1 MSSTKLAPV
10 LILGA
15 RSDIGRAIAHTF
27 AEKGFPLQL
36 AARNVENLVHDVSDY
51 AIRYGVSASLHEF
64 DAQNWQYHQEFY
76 DSLDP
81 KPGIVMCVFGFYP
94 DQKQAEMNPELQ
106 RVTLDTNF
114 LGAASILQI
123 AANAMQAQGKGT
135 LVGIS
140 SVAGER
146 GRAKNYI
153 YGSAKAGLTAFLS
166 GLRNRLRDTNIHVL
180 TVKPGFV
187 YTAMTEGM
195 DLPSS
200 LTAKPGQVAKDV
212 YRAVK
217 KKKNILYS
225 RWMWRYI
232 MFIIRHIPEGIFKRL
247 DL

>member
-15 RSDIGRAIAHTF
+15 NSDIGRAIAHAF
-27 AEKGFPLQL
+27 AEKGYPLQL
-36 AARNVENLVHDVSDY
+36 AARNVERLVNDVSDY
-51 AIRYGVSASLHEF
+51 AIRYGVEALLYEF
-64 DAQNWQYHQEFY
+64 DARNWQIHQAFY

-81 KPGIVMCVFGFYP
+81 KPGIVICVFGFYP
-94 DQKQAEMNPELQ
+94 DQERAEVEPELL
-106 RVTLDTNF
+106 RETLETNF
-114 LGAASILQI
+114 LGAVSILQI
-123 AANAMQAQGKGT
+123 SANYMQDRGEGT

-140 SVAGER
+140 SVAGDR

-153 YGSAKAGLTAFLS
+153 YGSAKAGFSAFLS
-166 GLRNRLRDTNIHVL
+166 GLRNRLHNSEVHVL

-195 DLPSS
+195 DLPPS
-200 LTAKPGQVAKDV
+200 LTAKPEQVAKDV
-212 YRAVK
+212 FRAVK
-217 KKKNILYS
+217 KKKNVLYS

-232 MFIIRHIPEGIFKRL
+232 MLIIKNIPEVIFKRL